1 MATQGPFDTVAQPAE
16 SEWLVQPP
24 PESRTRER
32 RGLSESTVIGFAAV
46 VIFFIFA
53 AVAVAYRQVFPD
65 ESVGPRKP
73 TPEELDYDDQP
84 DPEARPPER
93 GESGL

>member
-32 RGLSESTVIGFAAV
+32 TLGNRSTLSRWT
-46 VIFFIFA
+46 
-53 AVAVAYRQVFPD
+53 
-65 ESVGPRKP
+65 
-73 TPEELDYDDQP
+73 
-84 DPEARPPER
+84 
-93 GESGL
+93 